1 MTQEE
6 PTIYSVNTND
16 KINKNLCFNEGK
28 KEKNSKKYKQIGILE
43 QKLTVK
49 YEVKQYFLR

>member
-6 PTIYSVNTND
+6 PTIYSVNKND
-16 KINKNLCFNEGK
+16 KINKKSQFQWKK
-28 KEKNSKKYKQIGILE
+28 KEKNSKKYKQIGSLE